1 MKKPITRNK
10 KLSTRGVVTLSCLA
24 SMMSLPLAYAVY
36 INEYAR
42 RALINN
48 NYNGNPGGEMF
59 IPFAIYMLT
68 YIILD
73 KVNRRDK
80 YVI

>member
-24 SMMSLPLAYAVY
+24 SMMSIPLVY
-36 INEYAR
+36 TIYQCEYAR
-42 RALINN
+42 RFALNN
-48 NYNGNPGGEMF
+48 NYNGNFGGEIF
-59 IPFAIYMLT
+59 IPFIVYLLVYLT
-68 YIILD
+68 LI

-80 YVI
+80 YDI